1 MKKLEKFNKLVE
13 KFTKQ
18 DALIAVVSDFLDWFI
33 RKLEIHFLKK
43 LKYNFVPKK
52 WDIFYVDLWKNVGA
66 ELNKIRPCIIYS
78 NRKFNAWWTVI
89 IIPLRSYKWKNKNFF
104 VKIDPNNLNNLENV
118 SLVDI
123 LSIRQV
129 DKKRLLNRIWQLD
142 NKSLKDIDNIVIKI
156 FWIKK

>member
-1 MKKLEKFNKLVE
+1 M
-13 KFTKQ
+13 
-18 DALIAVVSDFLDWFI
+18 LIY
-33 RKLEIHFLKK
+33 E
-43 LKYNFVPKK
+43 
-52 WDIFYVDLWKNVGA
+52 KNVGA

-89 IIPLRSYKWKNKNFF
+89 IIPLRSYKWKNKKFF

-123 LSIRQV
+123 LSIRLV

-142 NKSLKDIDNIVIKI
+142 NKSLKDIDNMVIKI